1 MEKKWKDKDI
11 IQLFQ
16 EFEENGYVE
25 HICPDCGS
33 ETLPTEID
41 ASSAFCENCQEKK
54 TFEPVI

>member
-1 MEKKWKDKDI
+1 MNKFEDKDI

-33 ETLPTEID
+33 ECAPSEID
-41 ASSAFCENCQEKK
+41 NPQAYCSDCDKLK
-54 TFEPVI
+54 DFEPVI